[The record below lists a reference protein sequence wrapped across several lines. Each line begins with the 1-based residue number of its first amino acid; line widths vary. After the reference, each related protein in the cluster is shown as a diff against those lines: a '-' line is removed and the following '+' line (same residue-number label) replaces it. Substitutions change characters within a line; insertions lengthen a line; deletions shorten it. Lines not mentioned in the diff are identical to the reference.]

1 MSARRRGLRWAVIA
15 TVPALGVLS
24 LVSPPRAGAASTG
37 PSAVAWFDAT
47 AMAGAP
53 PVPQPDVPA
62 GGGLVAG
69 ANPTAATTTAPVPVP
84 VTNPDP
90 TGRTTSPQTTA
101 VTTLRFTLPSG
112 VSASKLTL
120 AVAQTGTDAGG
131 VPPLACLTTSG
142 WSAGDQQP
150 GSITPNKDCS
160 ISSLSTDDGTTLVFG
175 DIGQLQ
181 RGTTL
186 DIEIV
191 PSAAGRT
198 VIMPPSATA
207 LSTIGVSPDSAEPV
221 FASPVTATPT
231 TAAPRPIATVA
242 SASTAAVPAAG
253 AIPPPGAAAPAPAAA
268 AGVPA
273 AAVPPA
279 ADVALPAAG
288 ADTSAAVAPP
298 AADTTTPT
306 GVGAQTAAPA
316 AAVTPLSAHRTALL
330 VALVLLLALAG
341 LFYGLDPDGRNG
353 RLAAAVGTLRGK
365 PVSAPPTGERG
376 VGRFRHQRAGS
387 TPEL

>member
-150 GSITPNKDCS
+150 GTGPAKDCS
-160 ISSLSTDDGTTLVFG
+160 TSSLSTDDGTTLVFG

-221 FASPVTATPT
+221 FASPVTATPA
-231 TAAPRPIATVA
+231 TAAPRPSATVA
-242 SASTAAVPAAG
+242 AASTAAVPAAG
-253 AIPPPGAAAPAPAAA
+253 AVPPPGAAAPAPAAA

-279 ADVALPAAG
+279 AAVALPAVG
-288 ADTSAAVAPP
+288 AHTSAAVAPP